1 MEHEKL
7 IFLGTI
13 RTFLDRNILF
23 WENQMNPFP
32 TTYLLKLL
40 FCNPLWWKVFCLPIL
55 ITVSSSLSQEKK
67 KLLTFRILTRITFLF
82 SLIVLFTQIELKN
95 LVIPKHFES
104 LSIDW
109 NKTLNFVLNC
119 EQKVTHILKV
129 TKKGAKS

>member
-1 MEHEKL
+1 MVEG
-7 IFLGTI
+7 FLSS
-13 RTFLDRNILF
+13 
-23 WENQMNPFP
+23 
-32 TTYLLKLL
+32 K
-40 FCNPLWWKVFCLPIL
+40 L

-109 NKTLNFVLNC
+109 KKTLDFVLTC